1 MATIP
6 TVTLRDLL
14 ASWDIA
20 DVSGADGDESFLDK
34 VGLDDFNIT
43 DLGNGI
49 RARLSL
55 SFSDELGFQFPGLD
69 CLGLYFGSSGSTN
82 VVTVECEIGATVTFR
97 LVNVGATLRFK
108 QALLRRVAAAQGGG
122 YKPMLDTDGTPLA
135 AQISLSGI
143 DVVYTIGGSLR
154 IETPTGGPQLSLPPV
169 MIADTGVVI
178 ESQAITLHLSR
189 DAPPPPG
196 AAAGFVGVHIA
207 SAAVRLPAALTGTT
221 PPTLSFTNAR
231 IGSDGFTGTVA
242 ATNLGFSGKLGSA
255 QFSLDAVA
263 LTFERNVLTQ
273 SVIGG
278 SLTLP
283 FFDKPVGLE
292 FGIAANGGVLVR
304 LSSVNGVSIEKANV
318 AKLTIKAIALDARTE
333 DVTVEISGSLQPLFG
348 SQQWPIIEV
357 SQLRIH
363 SDGRVELPGGWIVL
377 STQKTGALSGFP
389 LDIRKIGFG
398 SQGQKRWVG
407 FSGGLKLIDGMPIG
421 ASVEGLK
428 ILWDPGHPDAPPEV
442 ELRGVS
448 VKVRVPKTLSID
460 ASISFYQE
468 GDKSIFRGSG
478 TLVLEALGLTLDAQ
492 LLVGRTSEFTFFYVF
507 VEAGL
512 PAGIPLASTG
522 LALYGLG
529 GLVGINVAPD
539 RRDGEGWYDGW
550 YKRDPIG
557 PTHSTKW
564 RDAGGR
570 YAFGASVTM
579 GTLPDNGQAMHGR
592 VLVIVM
598 VPGPVI
604 MIEGRVNLVK
614 DRKEMTPT
622 SEPRFRGLAIID
634 GEAGT
639 LQVNLEPRFLV
650 PDGQDKPGSMVD
662 VTGMA
667 EAFFD
672 FHHGDRWYL
681 NIGEKDPK
689 ERRIRAKLLS
699 LFDANAYVM
708 VNQQRLAFGA
718 MIGYDVAYN
727 YGPVVLRLAF
737 WFETDALLVFRPIQ
751 FSADV
756 GLHGRVELKVFGIG
770 IAIALDATAH
780 LETPE
785 PFAFKAELHL
795 SVDLPWPL
803 PDVDFTLPYEYK
815 EPIRPVLPVPLQ
827 QVDVL
832 TRKATESWDTALQG
846 PGQTIPLDARPV
858 LVFAKAVH
866 DEQRLGGN
874 VQPAGDERSGDLTLS
889 YHLDEVVVERQV
901 QGGWTAVAARPAP
914 PGGRELFGMWLPA
927 DTGSDGTPNSK
938 LQLFAKTPFEAWS
951 ASSTDAAAEAFAAAN
966 PGYPWVYERIGFDG
980 VAAGTAIGSGG
991 SASLFERLS
1000 FDAGALSPVP
1010 KVVDTA
1016 GITALAS
1023 ARAAGTRALW
1033 LPSQIGYTTAG
1044 GGGTSVGGGSA
1055 GTGAPRRFTLRISFP
1070 AAYANG
1076 VRSVRLRLSTSAVL
1090 TAVARDAA
1098 GAALAT
1104 RALRD
1109 DTRTGLVSLRGVQ
1122 HRTLVLTAN
1131 GIRHVDLDAGPTWI
1145 HAVEWVPSDASA
1157 SEASALANHNAGE
1170 TARWGEEEFLFEP
1183 DSRYRVRVRCRSRAV
1198 KSYLGA
1204 LLPDRPD
1211 AGRLGPTQLPAPSTQ
1226 GNANDYVFEQT
1237 VYLRT
1242 EGAPGFVGDEIDRS
1256 VSGGSVSVPPEA
1268 GPPKAPRS
1276 RMRTLQAYIA
1286 RTLPDDP
1293 VRPFYRG
1300 YDIRI
1305 AFDESYIAR
1314 MYGLSGRSLTLA
1326 LHDGNGDAPAPASVD
1341 ARWRK
1346 SDDTPLRVDEAQWAN
1361 LAASG
1366 GGPALPNA
1374 SRPAFDVL
1382 DVSVRSPLLR
1392 PDTVYTASLVA
1403 VPATG
1408 AVDPELH
1415 RFTLRC
1421 SRYASFAQHVGAF
1434 DGRAD
1439 PPAALPPALSSA
1451 DRSRLIAAAQAATVD
1466 DFDTIVALFGLGSS
1480 VAPQAL
1486 RCTLLADAGQRWGV
1500 LIDSPEPFDRDRI
1513 EIAAE
1518 WYQNRLAP
1526 DQRGDAWRVLDVHAG
1541 DRNGSDFNGEWIDLV
1556 ALQAG
1561 DLAGCRLVQLVGT
1574 APPTLLHTFG
1584 AGSAVEEGAVLR
1596 LHAGTVPTA
1605 APQDGR
1611 LNVYTGAAAWMLG
1624 VAESEIRLVG
1634 ADNVVLGVQAM
1645 PSGWVARDIHV
1656 VWNRDRTRVAVLPKA
1671 RPMGCLFA
1679 GVAAL
1684 PAWLQQIVAALAAQP
1699 ALNLDAGTWRF
1710 SWRHRADIR
1719 ATHAHSPLL
1728 RRQGVA
1734 ADETA
1739 AMQVRVN

>member
-14 ASWDIA
+14 ASWDVA
-20 DVSGADGDESFLDK
+20 DVSGEDGDENFLDK
-34 VGLDDFNIT
+34 VGLDDFSIT

-55 SFSDELGFQFPGLD
+55 SFTDELGFQFPGLD
-69 CLGLYFGSSGSTN
+69 CLGLYFGSAGSTHAI
-82 VVTVECEIGATVTFR
+82 TVECEIGATVTFK
-97 LVNVGATLRFK
+97 LVNVGATLRFR
-108 QALLRRVAAAQGGG
+108 QALLRRVAAATGGG
-122 YKPMLDTDGTPLA
+122 YKPMLDNDGTPLA
-135 AQISLSGI
+135 AQISLSGV
-143 DVVYTIGGSLR
+143 DVVYTVGGSLR

-178 ESQAITLHLSR
+178 ESQAITLHLNR
-189 DAPPPPG
+189 DAPPPAG
-196 AAAGFVGVHIA
+196 ADPGFVGVHIA
-207 SAAVRLPAALTGTT
+207 SAAVHLPAALAGTA

-231 IGSDGFTGTVA
+231 IGSDGFTGTIA
-242 ATNLGFSGKLGSA
+242 ASNLGFSGSLGSA
-255 QFSLDAVA
+255 RFALDAVA
-263 LTFERNVLTQ
+263 LSFERNVLTQ

-278 SLTLP
+278 SLALP
-283 FFDKPVGLE
+283 FFDKPVQLE
-292 FGIAANGGVLVR
+292 FGIAANGSVLVR
-304 LSSVNGVSIEKANV
+304 LSSASGVSVERANV

-348 SQQWPIIEV
+348 GQQWPIIEV

-363 SDGRVELPGGWIVL
+363 SDGRVELPGGWITL
-377 STQKTGALSGFP
+377 PAQKTGALSGFP
-389 LDIRKIGFG
+389 LDIRQIGFG

-421 ASVEGLK
+421 GSVEGLK
-428 ILWDPGHPDAPPEV
+428 ILWDPNHPDAPPQV

-448 VKVRVPKTLSID
+448 VKVRVPRTLSID

-492 LLVGRTSEFTFFYVF
+492 LLVGRTSEYTFFYVF

-529 GLVGINVAPD
+529 GLVGINVTPD

-570 YAFGASVTM
+570 YAFGASVTL

-598 VPGPVI
+598 IPGPVI

-622 SEPRFRGLAIID
+622 SEPRFRGLAVID

-708 VNQQRLAFGA
+708 VNQKRLAFGA
-718 MIGYDVAYN
+718 MVGYDIAYS
-727 YGPVVLRLAF
+727 YGPVGLRLAF

-751 FSADV
+751 FSADA
-756 GLHGRVELKVFGIG
+756 GLHGRAELKAFGIG

-803 PDVDFTLPYEYK
+803 PDVNFTLPYEYK

-827 QVDVL
+827 QIDVL

-858 LVFAKAVH
+858 LVFAKAIH
-866 DEQRLGGN
+866 DEQRIGSN
-874 VQPAGDERSGDLTLS
+874 VQPADEERSGDLTLS

-901 QGGWTAVAARPAP
+901 QGAWTAVAARPAP

-927 DTGSDGTPNSK
+927 EQGDDGAPNCK
-938 LQLFAKTPFEAWS
+938 LQLFAKTPFEAWN
-951 ASSTDAAAEAFAAAN
+951 AASTDAAAEAFAAAN
-966 PGYPWVYERIGFDG
+966 PGYPWVYERMDFDG
-980 VAAGTAIGSGG
+980 VAAETPIGAG
-991 SASLFERLS
+991 SDANVIDGLD
-1000 FDAGALSPVP
+1000 FDAGALNPAP
-1010 KVVDTA
+1010 KIVATA
-1016 GITALAS
+1016 GITALRS
-1023 ARAAGTRALW
+1023 ARARKQRALW
-1033 LPSQIGYTTAG
+1033 LSPQYVITTAG
-1044 GGGTSVGGGSA
+1044 GSGTSVGS
-1055 GTGAPRRFTLRISFP
+1055 GAAPGPRRFSLRITFP

-1098 GAALAT
+1098 GFAIAT
-1104 RALRD
+1104 HTLRD
-1109 DTRTGLVSLRGVQ
+1109 DTRTGLVALRGVQ
-1122 HRTLVLTAN
+1122 HRTLVLSID
-1131 GIRHVDLDAGPTWI
+1131 GIRHIDLDAGPTWL
-1145 HAVEWVPSDASA
+1145 HAVEWVPSDASVSNA
-1157 SEASALANHNAGE
+1157 AAMANHNAAE
-1170 TARWGEEEFLFEP
+1170 TSRWAEDEFLFEP
-1183 DSRYRVRVRCRSRAV
+1183 DSQYRIRVRCRSRAV
-1198 KSYLGA
+1198 KAHVGA

-1211 AGRLGPTQLPAPSTQ
+1211 AGRMGPTQLPAPTTAD
-1226 GNANDYVFEQT
+1226 NTNDYRFEQT

-1268 GPPKAPRS
+1268 GTPQAPSS
-1276 RMRTLQAYIA
+1276 RMRTLQPYVA
-1286 RTLPDDP
+1286 RTLPADP
-1293 VRPFYRG
+1293 LRPFYRG
-1300 YDIRI
+1300 YDVCID
-1305 AFDESYIAR
+1305 FNESYIQR
-1314 MYGLSGRSLTLA
+1314 MYALSGRSLTLA
-1326 LHDGNGDAPAPASVD
+1326 LRDGNGVAPVAASLG

-1346 SDDTPLRVDEAQWAN
+1346 SDDTPLRLDETQWAN

-1366 GGPALPNA
+1366 GGPALPTA
-1374 SRPAFDVL
+1374 SRPAFDAL
-1382 DVSVRSPLLR
+1382 DVSVRAPLLR

-1403 VPATG
+1403 VPANG
-1408 AVDPELH
+1408 AIDPELH
-1415 RFTLRC
+1415 RFTLRS
-1421 SRYASFAQHVGAF
+1421 SRYAGFAQHVGSF
-1434 DGRAD
+1434 DGRVDTSATR
-1439 PPAALPPALSSA
+1439 PPALSSA
-1451 DRSRLIAAAQAATVD
+1451 DRARLIAAAQSATED
-1466 DFDTIVALFGLGSS
+1466 DFATIVGLFGLTA
-1480 VAPQAL
+1480 VTVPDAL
-1486 RCTLLADAGQRWGV
+1486 RCTPLADAGQRWGV
-1500 LIDSPEPFDRDRI
+1500 LIESPEPFDRDRI
-1513 EIAAE
+1513 EIGAQ
-1518 WYQNRLAP
+1518 WYQNPLAP
-1526 DQRGDAWRVLDVHAG
+1526 NRRGDAWRMLDLQTG
-1541 DRNGSDFNGEWIDLV
+1541 DRGGSDFNGEWIDLV
-1556 ALQAG
+1556 AMRSG
-1561 DLAGCRLVQLVGT
+1561 DLAGTRLVQVVGT
-1574 APPTLLHTFG
+1574 GTQTVLHTFG
-1584 AGSAVEEGAVLR
+1584 AGSMLEEGEVIR
-1596 LHAGTVPTA
+1596 VHAGA
-1605 APQDGR
+1605 APTSLPADGR
-1611 LNVYTGAAAWMLG
+1611 LHRYTGNAAWMLG
-1624 VAESEIRLVG
+1624 SAESEVRLVA
-1634 ADNVVLGVQAM
+1634 ADNVVLSVQAM
-1645 PSGWVARDIHV
+1645 PPGWVAREVHV
-1656 VWNRDRTRVAVLPKA
+1656 VWNADRTRVAVLPKA
-1671 RPMGCLFA
+1671 RAMGCLFA
-1679 GVAAL
+1679 GIMAL
-1684 PAWLQQIVAALAAQP
+1684 PLWLQQIVAAIAAQP
-1699 ALNLDAGTWRF
+1699 ALNMEAGTWRLG
-1710 SWRHRADIR
+1710 WRHRADIR
-1719 ATHAHSPLL
+1719 ATLAGTPVL
-1728 RRQGVA
+1728 RRRGLV